1 MAGST
6 ITQRIALEGADQI
19 KQALSQIGK
28 VGQEAFAQIQAAG
41 ENVKLDKPFGAVD
54 AAATRA
60 GSSIDTMRVRV
71 SNASGAFGAA
81 RATAQGLGDQ
91 VGHAATAMS
100 GAERAGAALANVVLA
115 TGTAMRGV
123 GSAVAAGSAQFTNLN
138 FGVTSIAGAFGNAVG
153 EVLKTT
159 AALGALP
166 ATLFALAKSAASTAS
181 EIRSNA
187 LAAGTSTTAYQEFAA
202 AAGKLGTDQ
211 DKLGRAF
218 GVIEEHTGAVQ
229 RALDDAQKSNARF
242 FASGSHSLE
251 ELNQHYRNLQDQVTN
266 AGGAFERYG
275 AALTAAG
282 GKARDPI
289 EIFKAVADQIAAIP
303 DPADRAAR
311 AVELFGRRVGPDL
324 VPLLSKGS
332 EGIERIGKQLQ
343 SQGLILTP
351 TQIGVGVEM
360 NRAVG
365 QLQLSVTRL
374 KDSVGLLFAPQFTEA
389 ANLFRK
395 AVTDS
400 RAAVITFAADV
411 ATKTQ
416 PVMLDLARAI
426 SGQDQDIQTGW
437 ILTAKNQLLE
447 FGSAV
452 STVVTT
458 VVVPAFKALAGLMQH
473 VANGINAVF
482 GTKITPADIVV
493 TLVITK
499 LIGGFLSLLGVLS
512 VFRGAWGL
520 LVGLI
525 GALGGPLTIV
535 LTTVRLLSG
544 VLVIVAQGAI
554 GVVAAMGGLP
564 LLLAAVGAALGFLA
578 VKLAQGI
585 NWKNLSDGAATAVR
599 SIVGFFTGL
608 WETVSGLF
616 STGIAAIAGLWASV
630 ANIALAACLSI
641 AVGAGALWDG
651 LAALWQTGVQQIQ
664 DNWNSIVTGAT
675 ALWEQLNGLFQ
686 AGFDFLSG
694 GWSVIVAAAQ
704 SVFDALKALAQGLWS
719 GIVSGAQAMWDTI
732 TGAFSSGVNAVI
744 GFLTRVRDFAIGVWN
759 AIGGAAQSAAS
770 AQENAAAAGATGFAH
785 GGPIHGPGTGTSDS
799 VPIWASAGEFMVRAA
814 AVRKYGV
821 SIFHALNAMR
831 LPKGAFRGFSQGGL
845 IDRLQV
851 MMPPMAPLRFADG
864 GQIPALAPTGQLRP
878 LNLQIGPE
886 LFAGLLAPE
895 DVAQK
900 LLRVAVAQQVRSA
913 GRKPNYV

>member
-6 ITQRIALEGADQI
+6 ITQRIALEGAEQI

-41 ENVKLDKPFGAVD
+41 ENVKLEKPFGAVD
-54 AAATRA
+54 TAASRA
-60 GSSIDTMRVRV
+60 GTSIDTMRVRV

-81 RATAQGLGDQ
+81 RTAAQGLGDQ
-91 VGHAATAMS
+91 VGNAASAMS
-100 GAERAGAALANVVLA
+100 GAQRAGAALANVVLA
-115 TGTAMRGV
+115 TGGAMRGV
-123 GSAVAAGSAQFTNLN
+123 GSAVAAGSAHFTNLN
-138 FGVTSIAGAFGNAVG
+138 FGVTSVAGAFRNAIG

-159 AALGALP
+159 GALAALP
-166 ATLFALAKSAASTAS
+166 ATLFALAKSASSTAG
-181 EIRSNA
+181 EIRNSA
-187 LAAGTSTTAYQEFAA
+187 LAAGVSTTAYQEFAG
-202 AAGKLGTDQ
+202 AAGKLGSEQ
-211 DKLGRAF
+211 EQLGQAFAVIASQSGEVQHALVEADKTNTKF
-218 GVIEEHTGAVQ
+218 
-229 RALDDAQKSNARF
+229 AR
-242 FASGSHSLE
+242 SGSHSVE
-251 ELNQHYRNLQDQVTN
+251 EMSQHYRDLRERVSD

-275 AALTAAG
+275 IALTQSG

-289 EIFKAVADQIAAIP
+289 EVFKEVADQIAAIP

-311 AVELFGRRVGPDL
+311 AVELFGRKVGPDL
-324 VPLLSKGS
+324 LPFLSKGA

-360 NRAVG
+360 KRAVG
-365 QLQLSVTRL
+365 QLQFSITRL
-374 KDSVGLLFAPQFTEA
+374 KDSIGLLFAPQFTEA

-395 AVTDS
+395 AITDS
-400 RAAVITFAADV
+400 RSAVITFAADV
-411 ATKTQ
+411 ATKTR
-416 PVMLDLARAI
+416 PIFLDLARAI
-426 SGQDQDIQTGW
+426 SGQDKDVQTGW
-437 ILTAKNQLLE
+437 ILTAKTQLLE
-447 FGSAV
+447 FGAAV

-458 VVVPAFKALAGLMQH
+458 VVLPVLKTLAGLMKQ

-499 LIGGFLSLLGVLS
+499 LIGGFLSLLGVLTI
-512 VFRGAWGL
+512 FRGAWGL
-520 LVGLI
+520 LVGLFA
-525 GALGGPLTIV
+525 ALGGPLTIV
-535 LTTVRLLSG
+535 LTIIRVLGGVFATVAG
-544 VLVIVAQGAI
+544 GAI
-554 GVVAAMGGLP
+554 GLVAAAGGLP

-585 NWKNLSDGAATAVR
+585 NWKKLSDGAAAVVR

-608 WETVSGLF
+608 WVTVSGLF
-616 STGIAAIAGLWASV
+616 STRIAAIAGLWAGITN
-630 ANIALAACLSI
+630 AALTVWTSI
-641 AVGAGALWDG
+641 AAGAGALWIG
-651 LAALWQTGVQQIQ
+651 LMALWQSGSQRIQ
-664 DNWNSIVTGAT
+664 EFWNSIIAGAT
-675 ALWEQLNGLFQ
+675 SLWGQLTAMFQ
-686 AGFDFLSG
+686 AGFELLSG
-694 GWSVIVAAAQ
+694 GWAVIVAATQA
-704 SVFDALKALAQGLWS
+704 VFGALKSLAQGVWN
-719 GIVSGAQAMWDTI
+719 GIVSGAQGMWDTI

-744 GFLTRVRDFAIGVWN
+744 GFLTRVRDIAISVWN
-759 AIGGAAQSAAS
+759 AITGAAQGAAS
-770 AQENAAAAGATGFAH
+770 AQESAAAAGATGFAR
-785 GGPIHGPGTGTSDS
+785 GGPIHGPGTATSDS

-851 MMPPMAPLRFADG
+851 MMPPMTPLRFADG
-864 GQIPALAPTGQLRP
+864 GQIPALVPTGQLRP

-900 LLRVAVAQQVRSA
+900 LLRVAVARQIRSA
-913 GRKPNYV
+913 GRKPGYV